1 MIVVRRMYLPKPGT
15 GGKLMALV
23 REAAVEMGSS
33 GFPRPRVFKAWH
45 GGHGTV
51 FTDQEWDSIASYEES
66 RDAVRRTESIT
77 SIFDGIY
84 PLLAQTHDT
93 QILEAIE

>member
-1 MIVVRRMYLPKPGT
+1 MEN
-15 GGKLMALV
+15 A
-23 REAAVEMGSS
+23 

-51 FTDQEWDSIASYEES
+51 FTDQGWESVVKYEES
-66 RDAVRRTESIT
+66 RDAVRRTESIP
-77 SIFDGIY
+77 SVFSGIY

-93 QILEAIE
+93 QLLELVD